1 MIKRALVGQNITIPI
16 FGFVDSK
23 AVKGYIL
30 SSGATLVYEKAK
42 ETNTHGYIR
51 RFS

>member
-1 MIKRALVGQNITIPI
+1 MGENITIPV

-23 AVKGYIL
+23 AIKSYIM
-30 SSGATLVYEKAK
+30 SSGATLVYEKTK

-51 RFS
+51 KYS